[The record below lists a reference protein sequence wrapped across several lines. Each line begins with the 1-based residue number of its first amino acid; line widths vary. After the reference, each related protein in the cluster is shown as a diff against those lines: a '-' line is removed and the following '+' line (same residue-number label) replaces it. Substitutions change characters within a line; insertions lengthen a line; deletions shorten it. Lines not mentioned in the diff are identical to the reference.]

1 MNKRFSSPQIVANFI
16 QNLCY
21 IALLVF
27 VIIAAINKL
36 GVDTTSFAVV
46 VGAAGLAI
54 GFALQGSL
62 VAAWRSL

>member
-1 MNKRFSSPQIVANFI
+1 MANFI

-36 GVDTTSFAVV
+36 GVDTTSFV

-62 VAAWRSL
+62 VAAGKSL